1 MSLVVVPGKSWK
13 IPAVVDGKAAGGK
26 GVVVWCWMAVSSS
39 ERAAMES
46 ACRAI
51 AIERI
56 VECMANRVPDRCGR
70 V

>member
-1 MSLVVVPGKSWK
+1 MVSMSLVVVPGKKGWK
-13 IPAVVDGKAAGGK
+13 IPAVVDGK
-26 GVVVWCWMAVSSS
+26 GVVVWSCRAASSS
-39 ERAAMES
+39 ERAAMEY

-56 VECMANRVPDRCGR
+56 VECMADRVPDRCGR